1 MDDSQVC
8 LRHSPSSMEVGQWTT
23 CDHGHDPL
31 NRSREEEEGNRD
43 AKEGVEDTESLPP
56 IRERNSVTI
65 T

>member
-1 MDDSQVC
+1 
-8 LRHSPSSMEVGQWTT
+8 MEVGQWTT

-56 IRERNSVTI
+56 IRERNSVAI